1 MPLSPSSPPVSRAL
15 FRLSRK
21 ISLLTW
27 QAAYAP
33 FKPSDS
39 EQRSHGSSYRGCW
52 HELSP
57 CFLQGSI
64 NLAVLSPSTV
74 LYNPK
79 AFIAH
84 AASLGQACAHCRRS
98 STAATRRCLASVSVP
113 VARVVL
119 SHPLR
124 IFALVGRYPA
134 NKLIR
139 HEPLSR
145 RNPFLGKSMP
155 TRQIAGNY
163 PSVRTAMPIP
173 EVGCPCITAPFATQS
188 GQVLLPGR
196 LRSTCMPNPRRQRS
210 F

>member
-1 MPLSPSSPPVSRAL
+1 LLPWLSRLSVSGGPADRFRRRRSFRYLRISPLHRKFRLPLPPSRQPVSKAILQLSWRISPP
-15 FRLSRK
+15 
-21 ISLLTW
+21 TW
-27 QAAYAP
+27 PPAYAP

-64 NLAVLSPSTV
+64 NLAAFSPSTV

-98 STAATRRCLASVSVP
+98 STAASRRSLASVSVP

-119 SHPLR
+119 SHPLA

-134 NKLIR
+134 NKLIAR
-139 HEPLSR
+139 GPLPR
-145 RNPFLGKSMP
+145 RNSFP
-155 TRQIAGNY
+155 GN
-163 PSVRTAMPIP
+163 
-173 EVGCPCITAPFATQS
+173 
-188 GQVLLPGR
+188 
-196 LRSTCMPNPRRQRS
+196 
-210 F
+210 